1 MYTTRKNNGAPWD
14 DDVHSL
20 RGLEDVVNQRF
31 NEKTRQSRR
40 QDYVRA
46 VLAEQERLKSAAGQE
61 ELATASQAIHKS
73 AQELQA
79 ELLRGISCSHSKG
92 DKHRAV
98 ALGMKDEKSSSC
110 SRHGSA
116 RKLMSRVR
124 SRLNV
129 WASSSS
135 RNLLATSVE
144 GDKASEEEEDK
155 ESSAR
160 PSFRRSMT
168 H

>member
-1 MYTTRKNNGAPWD
+1 
-14 DDVHSL
+14 VHQKL
-20 RGLEDVVNQRF
+20 
-31 NEKTRQSRR
+31 NEKTRQLRR

-73 AQELQA
+73 AQELQT
-79 ELLRGISCSHSKG
+79 ELLRGVSCSHSKG

-110 SRHGSA
+110 SRGGSA

-124 SRLNV
+124 SRLYV
-129 WASSSS
+129 WASNST
-135 RNLLATSVE
+135 RNLATSLE
-144 GDKASEEEEDK
+144 GEKASEEEEEK
-155 ESSAR
+155 ESSAS